1 MERIAADVETFHL
14 GVADLDAFLVD
25 PRVEGP
31 DQRLKD
37 VAPAGPFA
45 RIGQTSRPEAVARWS
60 VNRDWMPATP
70 AFEELETL
78 VRRAQEARLNSM
90 CRRDHWPLLPNASL
104 IQDPER
110 LLQ

>member
-31 DQRLKD
+31 DQRFKD

-45 RIGQTSRPEAVARWS
+45 RIGQTSRPEALARWS

-70 AFEELETL
+70 AFEELEP
-78 VRRAQEARLNSM
+78 RRPGSIRCA
-90 CRRDHWPLLPNASL
+90 RRDHWPLLPNASL